1 MKPILFL
8 FVCFS
13 VLSFK
18 TDPAKT
24 DFNFLYQNWHIYQYK
39 AGDINEITYHSSK
52 KFGNDYG
59 YQFRKNGTMTIS
71 RSVHKLPR
79 GMHPNFEEV
88 EGEWKIIQDSILKIS
103 YESNNK
109 SYDEELIVRQLNANE
124 LIVHLKT
131 TNQ

>member
-8 FVCFS
+8 FVYFS
-13 VLSFK
+13 ILSFK
-18 TDPAKT
+18 PNPAKT
-24 DFNFLYQNWHIYQYK
+24 DFNFLYQNWHFYQYK
-39 AGDINEITYHSSK
+39 TGGIDAITYHSSK

-59 YQFRKNGTMTIS
+59 YQFRKNCTMTIS

-79 GMHPNFEEV
+79 GMQPNFEEV
-88 EGEWKIIQDSILKIS
+88 AGTWKIIQDSILKIS

-109 SYDEELIVRQLNANE
+109 LYDEELIVRRLNADE
-124 LIVHLKT
+124 LIVHLTT

>member
-1 MKPILFL
+1 MKPFLIL

-13 VLSFK
+13 ILSFK
-18 TDPAKT
+18 TDTAKT
-24 DFNFLYQNWHIYQYK
+24 DFNFLYQNWHLYQYK

-52 KFGNDYG
+52 KFGHDYG

-79 GMHPNFEEV
+79 GMQPNFEEV
-88 EGEWKIIQDSILKIS
+88 AGEWKIIQDSILKIS

-109 SYDEELIVRQLNANE
+109 LYDEELIIRRLTAEE
-124 LIVHLKT
+124 LVLHPKIIS
-131 TNQ
+131 